1 MEGLRADTRATVDGR
16 RRPLTL
22 SVREAGAFIG
32 GLVGQTCHGLA
43 RGRTGSG
50 SRHDHRGRGHAMALM
65 ARAEDEARRRGA
77 TDSVLDTFSFQAPG
91 FYRKL
96 GYREFGQARRLSRR
110 PLPPLHDQE
119 PMSLLTNRK
128 PGAPA
133 EAPQEPFKRA
143 VASCMRA
150 MSRTPELEVTY
161 APDKPSVVGH
171 GEGAKARLP
180 EPARKLS
187 PREAAIVRGHAD
199 SMALK
204 LACHDIAT
212 HRRLLPEAQ
221 AARTVFEAVE
231 QVRVESIGARRMDG
245 VGINLSAMLEDRY
258 HRGNYAE
265 ITDRADAPIEDAVAL
280 MVRERLTGRAP
291 PPAAQTIVDLWR
303 PWIEERAGADLDRLD
318 TLFEDQRAFGR
329 SIHKLLQ
336 SLEMADPSSF
346 DREDDDEE
354 AEDQPQDD
362 ADQSDGEGQDS
373 ETGQTLEMDTAE
385 SSAEDMEEGAMES
398 PDAPAGET
406 PGGPGRRRGRGGR
419 RKPPSAG
426 ARDRDASGP
435 DYKAFVTKFDEVVPA
450 EQLCDA
456 EELERLRAY
465 LDKQLNNLSSVV
477 ARLANRLQRRLM
489 AQQSRAWEFDLEEGM
504 LDPARLS
511 RVVIDPQ
518 QPLSFKREK
527 DTDFRDTVVT
537 LLLDNSGSMRGRP
550 ITVAATCA
558 DILARTL
565 ERCGVKV
572 EILGFTTKAWKGGQS
587 REAWLQSGKPATPG
601 RLNDLR
607 HVIYKAADAPW
618 RRARRN
624 LGLMMREGLLKENI
638 DGEALDWAHKRLLG
652 RPEQRKILMMISDG
666 APVDDST
673 LSVNAGNYLE
683 RHLRAGDRGDRDALA
698 RRADRHRHR
707 PRRDALLPP
716 RRHHRGRRGTR
727 RRHDREAGRTLLR
740 DRPRA
745 VAPGRPASP
754 RPGAD
759 LMEAGVGGEGRRWD
773 GGRRVACGAA
783 ALPRHDALAT
793 VPPCPA

>member
-1 MEGLRADTRATVDGR
+1 
-16 RRPLTL
+16 
-22 SVREAGAFIG
+22 
-32 GLVGQTCHGLA
+32 
-43 RGRTGSG
+43 
-50 SRHDHRGRGHAMALM
+50 
-65 ARAEDEARRRGA
+65 
-77 TDSVLDTFSFQAPG
+77 
-91 FYRKL
+91 
-96 GYREFGQARRLSRR
+96 
-110 PLPPLHDQE
+110 
-119 PMSLLTNRK
+119 MSALTNRK
-128 PGAPA
+128 PGSPT

-150 MSRTPELEVTY
+150 MARTPELEVSF

-171 GEGAKARLP
+171 GDSAKARLP

-204 LACHDIAT
+204 LACHDAAT

-221 AARTVFEAVE
+221 AARAVFEAVE

-245 VGINLSAMLEDRY
+245 VGINLAAMLEDRY

-291 PPAAQTIVDLWR
+291 PAAAQAIVDLWR

-318 TLFEDQRAFGR
+318 RILEDQRAFGR

-336 SLEMADPSSF
+336 SLDMADPSSF
-346 DREDDDEE
+346 DREEDDDDQ

-373 ETGQTLEMDTAE
+373 ETGQTLEMDAAE

-406 PGGPGRRRGRGGR
+406 DQDQDDGEAEEAAESRRPQA
-419 RKPPSAG
+419 PPAEG
-426 ARDRDASGP
+426 KGP
-435 DYKAFVTKFDEVVPA
+435 DYKAFSIKFDEVVPA

-489 AQQSRAWEFDLEEGM
+489 AQQNRAWEFDLEEGM

-683 RHLRAGDRGDRDALA
+683 RHLRAMIEEIETRSPVELIAIGIGHDVTRYY
-698 RRADRHRHR
+698 RRAVTIV
-707 PRRDALLPP
+707 DAEELGGAMTEKLAELFSETAPAPP
-716 RRHHRGRRGTR
+716 VGRRM
-727 RRHDREAGRTLLR
+727 
-740 DRPRA
+740 
-745 VAPGRPASP
+745 PA
-754 RPGAD
+754 
-759 LMEAGVGGEGRRWD
+759 L
-773 GGRRVACGAA
+773 
-783 ALPRHDALAT
+783 H
-793 VPPCPA
+793 